1 MDDLCSRYKFLRFFS
16 ILLIFVLMATLLP
29 ACNGGKEPSTTPP
42 ATTSAPTSPASKTTA
57 PTTKPPAS
65 TTPATPSGTKP
76 AKEVSGTFSED
87 NLKVSDKGASLEI
100 STVCLS
106 EETSVIITPVDN
118 MFINDEAPVTA
129 YNFQIDTAE
138 KPAGLMTITIP
149 YDKSAIEPGMSAS
162 NDIGACY
169 YNEVSGEWEPVSFEI
184 DEQAGTVVITTDH
197 LSVYGCF
204 VVKKDF
210 TRAAYIDYIIAPGL
224 AGSAAQSSGLM
235 EQVIEEA
242 LNSDMKPGPTALEL
256 GSSVVGTWLGMSRSV
271 LITTTNLAYT
281 SDFLQGFGNAMA
293 NVGLL
298 SAVAQAAVDYQ
309 KGDSVALYTN
319 LIKKLSY
326 FAISKF
332 GSSFLKLASVGVWC
346 IDYALNTFA
355 TEAWTGREDIY
366 TEAYRLYYLKESGV
380 NRRPKD
386 WYNILLPMAQKAQ
399 NAEELNDMIMAEIDR
414 YCWQFWQNELIVA
427 YYQDQASNAGF
438 SGGGGLN
445 QNMMDRISNRHKGEL
460 LNGYLKPVFAQI
472 GRKLAYEQE
481 EVLRRELMAVATE
494 LNKIITIQLYD
505 SDYDNAKPKPEKS
518 VWAGHIAR
526 IAPLPDEILD
536 KEKWQQ
542 EISKDGKAPLR
553 FRILAHIMAGCPYTI
568 EIVSPEE
575 PDEVIKTVTFRIS
588 SQSMDIDIGGG
599 LPVSNISYVSSN
611 TNSIPGNSL
620 RAAIIAAGIIS
631 ISDSGNINVEVPYA
645 TATYKSGTLNWTM
658 EAGSF
663 ELNGTWDNTS
673 QTGTGNVSCY
683 ITAVG
688 IAKDS
693 FDDDPEMKKHY
704 VRTVYDYRLELVGTA
719 AFSIDE
725 DGHFVIKI
733 TSKYEPDVTSLMTN
747 FTFINDEWKAGENP
761 VAGYPDVL
769 KKHYSG
775 HTAWTFKFDIV

>member
-1 MDDLCSRYKFLRFFS
+1 VTKKFLKQHAVRFVSLFT
-16 ILLIFVLMATLLP
+16 LVIFVATLLP
-29 ACNGGKEPSTTPP
+29 ACSGNQEPSTTPP
-42 ATTSAPTSPASKTTA
+42 ATTSTPTSSVPKTT
-57 PTTKPPAS
+57 TTKPPAS
-65 TTPATPSGTKP
+65 TTPTTPTTAKP
-76 AKEVSGTFSED
+76 IQEVSGTFGED

-100 STVCLS
+100 SSVCLN
-106 EETSVIITPVDN
+106 EEAGVVIAPVEG

-129 YNFQIDTAE
+129 YNFQIDTDE
-138 KPAGLMTITIP
+138 ELAGLMTITIP
-149 YDKSAIEPGMSAS
+149 YDKSALEPGMNAS
-162 NDIGACY
+162 DNVGACY
-169 YNEVSGEWEPVSFEI
+169 YNEISGEWEPVSFEV

-204 VVKKDF
+204 VIKKDF

-224 AGSAAQSSGLM
+224 AGSTAKSSGLM
-235 EQVIEEA
+235 DQIIDEA
-242 LNSDMKPGPTALEL
+242 LQNNMNPGPTALEL
-256 GSSVVGTWLGMSRSV
+256 GNSIVGDWLNMSGAG
-271 LITTTNLAYT
+271 LTTITNLAYST
-281 SDFLQGFGNAMA
+281 EFLQGFSNAMT

-298 SAVAQAAVDYQ
+298 SAIVQVAVDYQ
-309 KGDSVALYTN
+309 NGDSTALHTN
-319 LIKKLSY
+319 LIKNLSY
-326 FAISKF
+326 FSVSKF
-332 GSSFLKLASVGVWC
+332 GSSFLQLASVGVYF
-346 IDYALNTFA
+346 IDYAINTFA
-355 TEAWTGREDIY
+355 IEAWTGRESIY
-366 TEAYRLYYLKESGV
+366 TEAYRLYYRDEPGV
-380 NRRPKD
+380 GRKPKD
-386 WYNILLPMAQKAQ
+386 WYEVLLPMAKKAKTP
-399 NAEELNDMIMAEIDR
+399 EELDEIIMAEIDR
-414 YCWQFWQNELIVA
+414 YCQQFWQNETTIA
-427 YYQDQASNAGF
+427 YYQDQASTAGF

-445 QNMMDRISNRHKGEL
+445 QGMMDKISNRQKEEL
-460 LNGYLKPVFAQI
+460 LNGYLKAVFAQI

-481 EVLRRELMAVATE
+481 EVLRHELMAVAKE
-494 LNKIITIQLYD
+494 LNKIVTIQLYD
-505 SDYDNAKPKPEKS
+505 SDYDNADPKPKES

-526 IAPLPDEILD
+526 IVPLPDEILD
-536 KEKWQQ
+536 KERWQQ
-542 EISKDGKAPLR
+542 EISKDGKASLP

-575 PDEVIKTVTFRIS
+575 PDEVIKTVTFQVS
-588 SQSMDIDIGGG
+588 SQKVDIDIGGG
-599 LPVSNISYVSSN
+599 LPVSNISYVSSD

-719 AFSIDE
+719 AFSIDG
-725 DGHFVIKI
+725 DGHFIIKI
-733 TSKYEPDVTSLMTN
+733 TSKYEPDVTSLMTS
-747 FTFINDEWKAGENP
+747 FTFINGEWKAGENP
-761 VAGYPDVL
+761 TAGYPDVL

-775 HTAWTFKFDIV
+775 HTAWTFRFDIV